1 MSNMNSELAL
11 QNLKFINECNNL
23 TNNDYVLKNN
33 RIFKNTEGNFDQV
46 YSLKE
51 MEYMMYFTFNECFYL
66 IDNYEEG
73 RRTLIKDL
81 YEAYDIFEGYYNT
94 IEDKDELFEEMM
106 DRFEEKLEYY
116 YSLYIMGICNYYSE
130 LLGNKIYNILHDCA
144 TEVFYKKRVYLESS
158 DNSESDNSDSDN
170 DPDNG
175 PDNDPDNYPDND
187 PDNDENKDKCD

>member
-1 MSNMNSELAL
+1 MNNMNSELAL

-33 RIFKNTEGNFDQV
+33 RIFKNTDENFDQV

-81 YEAYDIFEGYYNT
+81 YEFYDIFEEYYKT
-94 IEDKDELFEEMM
+94 IEEKDELFEDMM

-130 LLGNKIYNILHDCA
+130 LLGNKIYNILYDCA
-144 TEVFYKKRVYLESS
+144 NEVFFKKGVYLKS
-158 DNSESDNSDSDN
+158 SDNSDSDN
-170 DPDNG
+170 DPDNDSENDSENDS
-175 PDNDPDNYPDND
+175 DNDSDN
-187 PDNDENKDKCD
+187 NKDKFE